1 MSKTGGIRWGRILLG
16 GFLVEVVLIV
26 MTAPVFIFMGT
37 QTMMAIVSPAL
48 FLVDLLFA
56 YWVARK
62 AQAHFLLHGLLV
74 GVVATA
80 IYTALV
86 LAQFGSLTP
95 VIEMYG
101 TIMFVT
107 ANAARFLGAG
117 IGGVLAKT
125 RNQAA
130 QQ

>member
-16 GFLVEVVLIV
+16 GLLVEVVLIV
-26 MTAPVFIFMGT
+26 LTAPVFMFMGT
-37 QTMMAIVSPAL
+37 QAMMVIVSPAL
-48 FLVDLLFA
+48 FVVDLLFA

-117 IGGVLAKT
+117 LGGILAKE
-125 RNQAA
+125 RNPAA
-130 QQ
+130 QR

>member
-1 MSKTGGIRWGRILLG
+1 MSGIRWGRILLG

-26 MTAPVFIFMGT
+26 LTAPVFMFMGM
-37 QTMMAIVSPAL
+37 QAIMVIVSPAL

-56 YWVARK
+56 YWVAKK
-62 AQAHFLLHGLLV
+62 AHSHFLLHGLLV

-86 LAQFGSLTP
+86 LAQFGSITP

-101 TIMFVT
+101 TIMFVI
-107 ANAARFLGAG
+107 ANGARFLGAG
-117 IGGVLAKT
+117 LGGVLAKA
-125 RNQAA
+125 RLGK
-130 QQ
+130 